1 MTTVAITNP
10 WTGAAVERDVSDVT
24 QAQAEAWAAVMDEA
38 DLHAL
43 EGAESPAAW
52 TVAMVD
58 RLGAERA
65 GTIIL
70 GS

>member
-1 MTTVAITNP
+1 MTTVTLTNP
-10 WTGAAVERDVSDVT
+10 WTGAAVERDVTDVT
-24 QAQAEAWAAVMDEA
+24 QAQAEAWAAIMDDD
-38 DLHAL
+38 DLSAL

-52 TVAMVD
+52 TVAMVE

-65 GTIIL
+65 GRIIL